1 MWGKARWKGAAGC
14 CWAEVKLSWKQLQ
27 LQPLPLAVGCC
38 QNQQPQW
45 KANLTFAV
53 IIHTPWKCFLFI
65 FINTNNINVTD
76 AKPLLDIRLNLN
88 CNQLNLIAH
97 KLIPRELLS
106 WSQLSQVI
114 LLHKYVCTYIH
125 FYVSVCACKRVTRL
139 ICMSLLS
146 VIDSFRRDQAAIES
160 TWSTPLAV
168 LDTPLNSPFSLCHS
182 LTLTLAAAIAAAAAA
197 VNDSNKVEAA
207 FLYLFFFCRVV
218 SAVSFYLSLARLRSL
233 AVLRWECVA
242 VSVWRCVGT
251 RTETARS

>member
-53 IIHTPWKCFLFI
+53 IIYTPWKCFLLI

-114 LLHKYVCTYIH
+114 LLHKYVLAYIH

-168 LDTPLNSPFSLCHS
+168 LYTPLNSPFSLCHS

-207 FLYLFFFCRVV
+207 FLYLCFCRVV